1 VSPLLEEGSAM
12 KADALTT
19 AAAIFIFGLVVSSLG
34 LTEVFSSEPEAPTE
48 LQRGFSLVSD

>member
-1 VSPLLEEGSAM
+1 M